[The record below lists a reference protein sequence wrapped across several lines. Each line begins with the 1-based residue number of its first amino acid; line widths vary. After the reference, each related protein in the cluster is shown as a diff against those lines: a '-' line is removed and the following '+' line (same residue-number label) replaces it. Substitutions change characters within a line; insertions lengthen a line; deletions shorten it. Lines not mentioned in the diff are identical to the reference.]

1 MDKNILIGIGLTALS
16 LLAVIVLTIVTRTSI
31 ERIASDG
38 CKTAR
43 ETLKDKNNVK

>member
-1 MDKNILIGIGLTALS
+1 MDTNILIGIILACLS
-16 LLAVIVLTIVTRTSI
+16 LLAVITLTVVTRASI
-31 ERIASDG
+31 ERIASEG